1 MRGNVFKKTV
11 LWMCA
16 AAFVAVVVL
25 DVFLI
30 ISPSWALKSAS
41 SLCFLAGGIFGFA
54 SDGSSSSIVV
64 PHYQVTVVFL
74 DRTDDPFQSGKHTTT

>member
-1 MRGNVFKKTV
+1 MRGSVFKKTI

-41 SLCFLAGGIFGFA
+41 SLCFLAGGIFGFFYA
-54 SDGSSSSIVV
+54 LKRGAKKSFISLMLSKLIIRV
-64 PHYQVTVVFL
+64 L
-74 DRTDDPFQSGKHTTT
+74 LLNLL

>member
-30 ISPSWALKSAS
+30 ISPSWAL
-41 SLCFLAGGIFGFA
+41 
-54 SDGSSSSIVV
+54 
-64 PHYQVTVVFL
+64 
-74 DRTDDPFQSGKHTTT
+74 R